1 MGIKG
6 GDHDQSQS
14 AVLMGHA
21 TWESSRKTSVWAW
34 CNEGIVIGARARG
47 VYEYMS
53 IEGGIVIR
61 ARARGCIWAKQ
72 NGN

>member
-6 GDHDQSQS
+6 GIMIR
-14 AVLMGHA
+14 ARARVLMGRKK
-21 TWESSRKTSVWAW
+21 WESSRKTSAWAW

-47 VYEYMS
+47 VYEHQ
-53 IEGGIVIR
+53 GGIVIR
-61 ARARGCIWAKQ
+61 ARARGCIWVKQ